1 MMRRQWLILGLLASL
16 PAPLPARA
24 QEPAPPATVQ
34 AAITAAVQA
43 RMGEDAIVTV
53 VGLEVTDLRPTP
65 VLRAVPDPNA
75 RIGERMHF
83 RLLGA
88 DVHGGRTQAAGRAV
102 ALVGVEVEHVRART
116 LVERGRELR
125 DGDLER
131 SRVALSSLP
140 LRRLPRLA
148 EVAGSRAL
156 VNLAPG
162 EIVTSPSVASRPA
175 VRSGQ
180 LVRAVA
186 RIGELEVS
194 AALTA
199 VQDGVEGA
207 VIRVVNKESRRE
219 LRARVVE
226 PGVVEVTQ

>member
-16 PAPLPARA
+16 PAPSPARA
-24 QEPAPPATVQ
+24 QEPAPSATVQ

-43 RMGEDAIVTV
+43 RMGDGAVVTV
-53 VGLEVTDLRPTP
+53 VGLEVTDLRPTS
-65 VLRAVPDPNA
+65 VLRAVPEPNA

-83 RLLGA
+83 RLVGT

-102 ALVGVEVEHVRART
+102 ALVRVEVEHVRSRT
-116 LVERGRELR
+116 LVERGRELG
-125 DGDLER
+125 DGDLEL
-131 SRVALSSLP
+131 SRAPLSSLP
-140 LRRLPRLA
+140 LRRLPRLG

-162 EIVTSPSVASRPA
+162 EVVTSPSVASRPA
-175 VRSGQ
+175 VKSGQ

-194 AALTA
+194 ASLTA